1 MKNIFIFILVG
12 TFTTLLISCSQ
23 EIVNDKENANIKPYL
38 DKVEEGYFRKDGHI
52 RITDLTATSCIV
64 WCDPPYDVIC
74 YEVTDDGIEPWPW
87 DDCELDDVIFVINN
101 DGDPVDNTGYGTL
114 TNSGV
119 DEISYLRVWLDDESE
134 FVWTNGS
141 GTLTGDMVSDL

>member
-1 MKNIFIFILVG
+1 M
-12 TFTTLLISCSQ
+12 
-23 EIVNDKENANIKPYL
+23 
-38 DKVEEGYFRKDGHI
+38 
-52 RITDLTATSCIV
+52 
-64 WCDPPYDVIC
+64 
-74 YEVTDDGIEPWPW
+74 
-87 DDCELDDVIFVINN
+87 DDVIFVINN

-119 DEISYLRVWLDDESE
+119 DEISYLRLWLDDESE